1 MFRPAAMRH
10 VLIQVLKEDLPQASL
25 TLADTGV
32 FNPDHRE
39 SDEHRL
45 QEIPGDRYRQIYRQA
60 ASRLDKIT
68 EHFPEVPEFT
78 LTELQVVT
86 ERELDALNNRLGSLW
101 QECSVCQEDLR
112 RADDE
117 LRLVEQLQGALD
129 SFANLNVDLSL
140 LQGEK
145 SFLELR
151 IGVVPQINL
160 QRMEEALGLAKF
172 LVYPFLRSEGSTHVV
187 VVGPKGE
194 QVEHVET
201 VLESAG
207 FRPLPVP
214 AELRDQPA
222 QARLSLADRRERAEA
237 DRLAV
242 AARIAKRAAE
252 TEDFIRLARTRLAL
266 AEPYVNLANAARSSS
281 QVAVI
286 SGWIPARELERV
298 EQALTRSLQLPF
310 ILTSRRPTA
319 RERPQV
325 PTLLAPNRLMSA
337 FTTLVTQY
345 GVPRYGEIDPSAVFA
360 VTFVLMFGMMF
371 GDVGHGAVIAAAAL
385 WKRRLLG
392 KFTAF
397 AVAAGLSSVAFGFI
411 YGSIFGY
418 EHLLHPL
425 WMSPLSDP
433 ILMLKIALGWG
444 VGFLLL
450 MSALCIYNRVME
462 ANWLEAWLGPNG
474 LINVALY
481 LGLLWG
487 GYNSFT
493 GAGFGALPALLV
505 FGSLAALA
513 AFKWHESDAPR
524 GERVMVVL
532 VESFET
538 IMGSISGTLSF
549 LRVAAFSLNHVALAV
564 AVFTLADML
573 GPTGHWIMVVF
584 GNLFI
589 LILEGG
595 IVAIQ
600 VLRLE
605 YYEGFT
611 RFYSG
616 DGREF
621 RPLRVNR
628 GAVPVVRAPNRSGFP
643 LIDGT

>member
-1 MFRPAAMRH
+1 MFRPASMRH

-32 FNPDHRE
+32 FNPDSRDNE
-39 SDEHRL
+39 EHGL
-45 QEIPGDRYRQIYRQA
+45 QEVPGERYRQIFRQA
-60 ASRLDKIT
+60 ASRLEKIL
-68 EHFPEVPEFT
+68 EQFPDSPGF
-78 LTELQVVT
+78 ELEELSVVT
-86 ERELDALNNRLGSLW
+86 ERELDALNNRLGELW
-101 QECSVCQEDLR
+101 RECSVCQEEMR
-112 RADDE
+112 RLDDE
-117 LRLVEQLQGALD
+117 TRLVGQLQNALD
-129 SFANLNVDLSL
+129 SFSNLNVDLSL

-145 SFLELR
+145 AFLELR
-151 IGVVPQINL
+151 IGLVPTINL
-160 QRMEEALGLAKF
+160 QRMEEALGLARF
-172 LVYPFLRSEGSTHVV
+172 LVYTFLRSEGSAHVV
-187 VVGPKGE
+187 IVGPKDE
-194 QVEHVET
+194 QVEHVEA

-207 FRPLPVP
+207 FRPLPIP
-214 AELRDQPA
+214 AELRAEPTKVAGQLQERSRRIAEDREA
-222 QARLSLADRRERAEA
+222 VQAR
-237 DRLAV
+237 V
-242 AARIAKRAAE
+242 AKRAAE
-252 TEDFIRLARTRLAL
+252 TRDFLRQAQARLAL
-266 AEPYVNLANAARSSS
+266 AEPYVTLANAARSSN
-281 QVAVI
+281 QLAVI
-286 SGWIPARELERV
+286 SGWIPARELPRV
-298 EQALTRSLQLPF
+298 DRALQDSLQHPY
-310 ILTSRRPTA
+310 ILSSRRPKPQ
-319 RERPQV
+319 ERPLV

-360 VTFVLMFGMMF
+360 VTFILMFGMMF
-371 GDVGHGAVIAAAAL
+371 GDVGHGGVIALAAL
-385 WKRRLLG
+385 WQRKRLG
-392 KFTAF
+392 KFATF
-397 AVAAGLSSVAFGFI
+397 AICAGLSSVAFGFI

-418 EHLLHPL
+418 EHVLHPL

-450 MSALCIYNRVME
+450 MSALCIYNRIME
-462 ANWLEAWLGPNG
+462 ANWLEALLGPNG
-474 LINVALY
+474 IVNVALY

-487 GYNSFT
+487 GYNAFT
-493 GAGFGALPALLV
+493 GAGFGTLPAALV
-505 FGSLAALA
+505 LGSLVALG

-524 GERVMVVL
+524 GERVMVVA

-538 IMGSISGTLSF
+538 IMGSVSGTLSF

-573 GPTGHWIMVVF
+573 GPTGHWVMVVF

-628 GAVPVVRAPNRSGFP
+628 GAAPAMRPQPELATTN
-643 LIDGT
+643 